1 MPERLVL
8 MANNSILDIT
18 DILTEYSSDI
28 QEEITQ
34 AAILVSKEAQSEL
47 KNTSPKNTGKYRK
60 GWRVKTEKGKGYV
73 ECIVHNATDY
83 QLTHLLEK
91 PHLKR
96 NGGMTTPKVHIAPVE
111 QRAVKQYERDVEKI
125 IKDGG

>member
-1 MPERLVL
+1 
-8 MANNSILDIT
+8 MANDSILDIK
-18 DILTEYSSDI
+18 DILDEYSTDI
-28 QEEITQ
+28 QEAITEEAQ
-34 AAILVSKEAQSEL
+34 RVAKEAQAEL
-47 KNTSPKNTGKYRK
+47 RNTSPKRTGKYRK
-60 GWRVKTEKGKGYV
+60 GWRVKTEKGNGYV

-111 QRAVKQYERDVEKI
+111 QKAVKQYERDVENI
-125 IKDGG
+125 IKNGG